1 MCGWLLSLSGE
12 EVRNHV
18 GKPVGMMYA
27 WWAGFDRVWRDVYSA
42 TGGRIRQMVLR
53 LVVVNESNALRM
65 RWWDLLSRSEARE
78 STAESPC
85 HPRCS
90 VRFLLSLGFTALW
103 LSC

>member
-1 MCGWLLSLSGE
+1 
-12 EVRNHV
+12 
-18 GKPVGMMYA
+18 MMYA

-53 LVVVNESNALRM
+53 LVVVNESNVVGM

-85 HPRCS
+85 DIR
-90 VRFLLSLGFTALW
+90 VVLRDFY
-103 LSC
+103 

>member
-1 MCGWLLSLSGE
+1 MFCVRLVAFSGE

-78 STAESPC
+78 FTAESPWDI
-85 HPRCS
+85 R
-90 VRFLLSLGFTALW
+90 VVLRDFY
-103 LSC
+103 